1 MAEWLVEEGIGEHRA
16 IRLDGA
22 TIVEARLDWPG
33 ALTAGQVEDAALI
46 SKSAGSTR
54 GTAKFASGEEALVDN
69 LPLDASEG
77 SMLRLAVTR
86 SAMRERGR
94 GKLAQSRPT
103 DQPIRPAPILAETLR
118 GEGRDVR
125 VVRRF
130 PDCDWDELWNEA
142 WSGEVAFSGGSLWF
156 SDTPAMTLIDVDGD
170 GDPTR
175 LAKAAVPAIAAALR
189 RFDLGG
195 SIGIDFPTIQSKQE
209 RKRVDGL
216 LAGALAD
223 WPHERTAI
231 NGFGFVQ
238 IVAKLSREPVTRRLA
253 NSRVGVAARRLLR
266 QAERMDEAGVL
277 QLTCHPALKAK
288 LKQQW
293 LDDLARRT
301 GRELRIEI
309 DPSLALEGA
318 FAQAVSR

>member
-1 MAEWLVEEGIGEHRA
+1 MAEWLVEEGIGEDRA

-22 TIVEARLDWPG
+22 TIVEARLEWHG

-46 SKSAGSTR
+46 AKAAGSTR
-54 GTAKFASGEEALVDN
+54 GTAKFASGEEALVDK
-69 LPLDASEG
+69 LPMNASEG

-86 SAMRERGR
+86 SALRERGR
-94 GKLAQSRPT
+94 RKLAQSRPT
-103 DQPIRPAPILAETLR
+103 DQPIRPAPSLAETLR
-118 GEGRDVR
+118 DEGHDVR
-125 VVRRF
+125 IVRRF
-130 PDCDWDELWNEA
+130 LDCDWDELWSEA
-142 WSGEVAFSGGSLWF
+142 WSGESAFSGGSLWF

-170 GDPTR
+170 GNPAR
-175 LAKAAVPAIAAALR
+175 LASAAVPAIASALR
-189 RFDLGG
+189 KFDLGG

-209 RKRVDGL
+209 RKQVDGL
-216 LAGALAD
+216 LANALAD

-238 IVAKLSREPVTRRLA
+238 IVAKLSREPITRRLA
-253 NSRVGVAARRLLR
+253 NSRVGAAARRLLR
-266 QAERMDEAGVL
+266 QAERVDEAGAL

-293 LDDLARRT
+293 LDELTRRT
-301 GRELRIEI
+301 GRELRIKI

-318 FAQAVSR
+318 IAQAVPR